1 MGKVDKLVIVSEYF
15 SDNYPKFTKFS
26 RFIQKALW
34 YIGIAVYNPITGEDT
49 PDFNNAIKTK
59 NTRFAF
65 IRYSKKV
72 INNNFYWLETDIAP
86 RITHKQISEFASS
99 YSHDVWKYLMKKHKS
114 SSELGFND
122 VSDLIMNAILDS
134 EYLKPFERKINN
146 KVNNNDDNNNNPL

>member
-49 PDFNNAIKTK
+49 PDFNNVMKTK

-65 IRYSKKV
+65 IRYNKKV
-72 INNNFYWLETDIAP
+72 INNNFYWLESAIAP

-99 YSHDVWKYLMKKHKS
+99 YSHDVWKYLMKKYKN

-134 EYLKPFERKINN
+134 EYLKAFERKINN
-146 KVNNNDDNNNNPL
+146 KVDNDNKNNPV